1 MKGGITQEYSMASL
15 CLVVG
20 FIFIVTSQHI
30 NAQEVDWELNGENN
44 PDNKFCG
51 LSYDEAQG
59 FCHLSPKQSL
69 PCPNGDSECPYG
81 MPCWEVIEEC
91 TQPPTLSP
99 TTRPSR
105 SPITTISDDPSDH
118 YFCGLGFDQLYDWYV
133 KD

>member
-1 MKGGITQEYSMASL
+1 MKRREYSIATV
-15 CLVVG
+15 CLAVG
-20 FIFIVTSQHI
+20 FIFIETSQHI

-59 FCHLSPKQSL
+59 FCHLPPKQSL

-81 MPCWEVIEEC
+81 MPCWEIIEEC